1 MMDLKERYLKNP
13 CKTLSIPYWKHL
25 MMGKHHGIDI
35 YHFEDQVDLSIYKR
49 VDKFFRMIHQLDKRY
64 EKSSKVLEI
73 DIEKDIE
80 VIVKH
85 INQCY
90 HHENIKVSVKDIERW
105 KSTSVFYPKAW
116 IKIEENQKIIA
127 SGIADFDED
136 LKEGVI
142 EWIQVEPEYQ
152 GLGYGR
158 EILESLIA
166 ILQEKADF
174 ITVSGHLENKK
185 NPKALYEKLGFR
197 GNDVWQICYK

>member
-25 MMGKHHGIDI
+25 MIGKHPGIDI
-35 YHFEDQVDLSIYKR
+35 YHFEDQVDLSIYKS
-49 VDKFFRMIHQLDKRY
+49 VDKFFRMIHHLDDTY

-73 DIEKDIE
+73 NIEKDIE

-90 HHENIKVSVKDIERW
+90 HHENIKVSAKDIERW
-105 KSTSVFYPKAW
+105 KSTPVFYPKAW

-136 LKEGVI
+136 LKEGII
-142 EWIQVEPEYQ
+142 EWIQVDPKYQ

-158 EILESLIA
+158 EILKSLIA

-174 ITVSGHLENKK
+174 ITVSGHLDNEK
-185 NPKALYEKLGFR
+185 NPKVLYEKLGFQ
-197 GNDVWQICYK
+197 GNDVWLICYK